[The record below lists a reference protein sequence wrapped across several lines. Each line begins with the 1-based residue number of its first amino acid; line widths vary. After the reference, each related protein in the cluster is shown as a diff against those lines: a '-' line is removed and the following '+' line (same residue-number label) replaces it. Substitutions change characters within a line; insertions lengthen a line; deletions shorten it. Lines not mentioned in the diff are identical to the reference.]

1 MSGTMPDTSMRS
13 YQLTGYRAPLER
25 REGPRPEPAGDEV
38 LLAVEACGVCHSDLH
53 LADGYFDLGDGRRLD
68 LTGGRDLPF
77 TLGHEIAGVV
87 VARGPGAAGVA
98 VGERRVVYPWIGCGG
113 CPTCDGGDEHLCGAP
128 RALGI
133 TRAGGFADHV
143 LVPHARYL
151 FDAGTVAVARAATCA
166 CSGLTA
172 YGALRK
178 VAARRDPVPHL
189 LLVGLGGVGMA
200 ALGLAPSV
208 VTADLLAADVDP
220 ARLEAARGRG
230 AAWTVDAGAADAAKQ
245 VRRRTGGGASA
256 AIDFVGSPQSAAL
269 ALGALAPGGTLVVVG
284 LFGGAL
290 RLSLPLL
297 PLKQLT
303 IRGSYVGSLAEMAEL
318 MALVRENGVPSLPI
332 DERPLG
338 EAQATL
344 DDLRAGG
351 VLGRAVLRPGA
362 G

>member
-1 MSGTMPDTSMRS
+1 MRS
-13 YQLTGYRAPLER
+13 FQLTGYGAPLER
-25 REGPRPEPAGDEV
+25 IAAPRPEPAGEEV

-53 LADGYFDLGDGRRLD
+53 LADGYFDLGDARRLD

-87 VARGPGAAGVA
+87 VACGPDAAGVA
-98 VGERRVVYPWIGCGG
+98 AGDRRVVYPWIGCGA
-113 CPTCDGGDEHLCGAP
+113 CSTCNAGEEHLCAAP

-151 FDAGTVAVARAATCA
+151 FDPGPVGVAPAATCA

-172 YGALRK
+172 FGALRK
-178 VAARRDPVPHL
+178 VAARAAPVPHL

-208 VTADLLAADVDP
+208 VAAELIAADVD
-220 ARLEAARGRG
+220 AAKLDAAAARG
-230 AAWTVDAGAADAAKQ
+230 AAGTVDASAPDAVRQ
-245 VRRRTGGGASA
+245 VRHSSGGGASA
-256 AIDFVGSPQSAAL
+256 AIDFVGSAQSAAF
-269 ALGALAPGGTLVVVG
+269 ALGALAPGGMLVVVG

-290 RLSLPLL
+290 KLSLPLL

-303 IRGSYVGSLAEMAEL
+303 VRGSYVGSLAEMAEL
-318 MALVRENGVPSLPI
+318 MALARAGAISPLPI
-332 DERPLG
+332 DERPL
-338 EAQATL
+338 AQAQSAL
-344 DDLRAGG
+344 DDLRAGA
-351 VLGRAVLRPGA
+351 VLGRVVLRP
-362 G
+362 

>member
-1 MSGTMPDTSMRS
+1 MSGTMPETSMRS

-230 AAWTVDAGAADAAKQ
+230 AAWTVDAGGSGRGEAGAAPH
-245 VRRRTGGGASA
+245 RRRRLGRHRFRRLAAVGRAGARGPRPGRARWSWSGSSGAPSGSRCRSCPSSSSPYADRTSA
-256 AIDFVGSPQSAAL
+256 ASRRWRS
-269 ALGALAPGGTLVVVG
+269 
-284 LFGGAL
+284 
-290 RLSLPLL
+290 
-297 PLKQLT
+297 
-303 IRGSYVGSLAEMAEL
+303 
-318 MALVRENGVPSLPI
+318 
-332 DERPLG
+332 
-338 EAQATL
+338 
-344 DDLRAGG
+344 
-351 VLGRAVLRPGA
+351 
-362 G
+362 

>member
-1 MSGTMPDTSMRS
+1 MTGTGPGASMHSRR
-13 YQLTGYRAPLER
+13 LTAYGAPLE
-25 REGPRPEPAGDEV
+25 GTDAARPEPSGDEV

-53 LADGYFDLGDGRRLD
+53 LADGYFDLGDARRLD
-68 LTGGRDLPF
+68 LTGGRELPF

-87 VARGPGAAGVA
+87 VACGARAAGVA
-98 VGERRVVYPWIGCGG
+98 VGERRVVYPWIGCG
-113 CPTCDGGDEHLCGAP
+113 TCSICDAGAEHLCGAP

-151 FDAGTVAVARAATCA
+151 FDPGPVAAAPAATCA

-178 VAARRDPVPHL
+178 VAAREVPAPN
-189 LLVGLGGVGMA
+189 LLVVGVGGVGMA

-208 VTADLLAADVDP
+208 VTAEVIAADVD
-220 ARLEAARGRG
+220 AAKLDAASARG
-230 AAWTVDAGAADAAKQ
+230 AAGTVDAGAPDAAKQ
-245 VRRRTGGGASA
+245 VRRRTGGGAAA
-256 AIDFVGSPQSAAL
+256 AIDFVGSAQSAAF
-269 ALGALAPGGTLVVVG
+269 ALGALAPGGMLVVVG

-290 RLSLPLL
+290 KLSLPLL

-318 MALVRENGVPSLPI
+318 MALARGGAVPPVPI
-332 DERPLG
+332 EERPLAA
-338 EAQATL
+338 AQAAL
-344 DDLRAGG
+344 DDLRAGA
-351 VLGRAVLRPGA
+351 VLGRVVLRP
-362 G
+362 